1 VRAWTERAARRFAR
15 LTTRAVVARPALWRA
30 FRRPLR
36 AQFDRLAPSWEARRS
51 PAPVATALER
61 VDGSPRRILDLGT
74 GTGIAA
80 RVVAE
85 RYAEA
90 EVVGVDLAPAMV
102 EEARRLLPDD
112 LARRLR
118 FEVADAA
125 ALPYPDGNF
134 DLVLLVNMI
143 PFFEELARVTAR
155 DGQLLFVWTSGPETP
170 IYVPTAIL
178 RERLRPLGFT
188 RLDEFAA
195 VEGTRGIVT
204 R

>member
-1 VRAWTERAARRFAR
+1 VRAWAEQAARRFAR
-15 LTTRAVVARPALWRA
+15 LATRSVVARPALWRV
-30 FRRPLR
+30 FRGPLR

-51 PAPVATALER
+51 PAPVAAALEY

-80 RVVAE
+80 RVAAE
-85 RYAEA
+85 HFAEA
-90 EVVGVDLAPAMV
+90 EIVGVDLAPAMV
-102 EEARRLLPDD
+102 EEARRLLPNG

-125 ALPYPDGNF
+125 ALPYPDGEF

-170 IYVPTAIL
+170 IYVSTAIL
-178 RERLRPLGFT
+178 RERLPPLGFT
-188 RLDEFAA
+188 RLGEFAA
-195 VEGTRGIVT
+195 AEGTGVIV
-204 R
+204 RR